1 VGDVVLSSEELWTY
15 RPVPS
20 YNDSLLQANE
30 VGVAEWELEYSL
42 LEYYGLPDL
51 SPIAMDSLLQEIRC
65 CSLKDY

>member
-1 VGDVVLSSEELWTY
+1 VGAVVLSSEELWNS
-15 RPVPS
+15 PPAPS
-20 YNDSLLQANE
+20 NNDFLFQANE

-42 LEYYGLPDL
+42 LEYYGLPEL